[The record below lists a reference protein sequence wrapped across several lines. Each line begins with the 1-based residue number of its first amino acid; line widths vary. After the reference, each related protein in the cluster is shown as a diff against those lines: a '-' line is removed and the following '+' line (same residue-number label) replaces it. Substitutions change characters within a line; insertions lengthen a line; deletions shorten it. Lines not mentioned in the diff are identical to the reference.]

1 MSDTIINVLT
11 YAPIPIGAT
20 LLGGVIAAV
29 RTPSARVRSMVQHIA
44 AGVVFAATAG
54 ELLPELMHARQPVA
68 TVFGFV
74 LGVALMLGIKQLT
87 HHEEAEGGE
96 HGDEAVP
103 RSATALLAA
112 VGIDITIDGI
122 LVGIGFA
129 VGATQGLLLT
139 IALTLEVGFLAV
151 ATAAELGKRG
161 APAKRQ
167 IAITAMLAAL
177 LAVGALIGALLS
189 ATLTGAPLVGV
200 LGFGAA
206 ALLYLVTEELLV
218 EAHEVPETPLTTAA
232 FFLGFIVLFVIEMV
246 AT

>member
-29 RTPSARVRSMVQHIA
+29 RTPSARVRSMVQHVA

-68 TVFGFV
+68 TVVGFV

-96 HGDEAVP
+96 HAEAP

-112 VGIDITIDGI
+112 VGIDITIDGM